1 MTPFESFSGQSE
13 PSPEHDAWATID
25 RILVRLQAAGE
36 SMGENQPF
44 YDEELRRIIA
54 RLEIFR
60 HEPGAAILLHGTEQ
74 QNAHVFVPANQQA
87 EGLLAIES
95 DEAAKL
101 KWRVLINLENDSK
114 VFWECSLVE
123 SERDRT
129 FVVLYQTLLS
139 DEQATPELINSYL
152 RHEVE
157 HPGDTSPYVVPQYM
171 ALVDADRGASISSYY
186 DGEDLSHFIMPVSEL
201 GRLFYQPE

>member
-13 PSPEHDAWATID
+13 PSPEHDAWATLD
-25 RILVRLQAAGE
+25 RILVRLQVAGE

-60 HEPGAAILLHGTEQ
+60 HEPEAAILLHGTEQ

-87 EGLLAIES
+87 EGLLGIES
-95 DEAAKL
+95 DDGVEL
-101 KWRVLINLENDSK
+101 KWRVILDPDNDSK

-123 SERDRT
+123 SERDG
-129 FVVLYQTLLS
+129 VLAALYQSLLS
-139 DEQATPELINSYL
+139 DEQATPELMNGYL
-152 RHEVE
+152 RHEIE